1 MQFIKAKT
9 YLKPLLGV
17 VFLVLF
23 VLILAIPSH
32 AELSVESYCQLVI
45 KSAQQEIENLNELIA
60 LAQQYSSDNSEAF
73 LEQEA
78 IKQEKFDKEKKS
90 LFNSFDTTAEEYVT
104 FIGEN
109 KETVEK
115 YLNAN
120 PEIKQNI
127 DGLSNQVNTLLD
139 QYESL
144 KEGII
149 NAPPFE

>member
-1 MQFIKAKT
+1 MKDNQ
-9 YLKPLLGV
+9 YLKQCLGV
-17 VFLVLF
+17 IFVIFFF

-45 KSAQQEIENLNELIA
+45 KSAQMEIGNFNELIA

-78 IKQEKFDKEKKS
+78 IKQEEFDKGKES

-104 FIGEN
+104 FMGGN
-109 KETVEK
+109 KETVEE

-120 PEIKQNI
+120 PDIKQSI
-127 DGLSNQVNTLLD
+127 DDLTNQVNALLD

-144 KEGII
+144 KYGII
-149 NAPPFE
+149 NAPPFK